1 MNKTT
6 GLNYSVTVRVT
17 TGYILQNDLFDRAQ
31 LRD

>member
-17 TGYILQNDLFDRAQ
+17 TGYILQNVFDQAQ